1 MANKNFDVAGFYAVI
16 TLSQFV
22 IFVIILL
29 STGYIIKIIG
39 CIMICLLGDVIYL
52 FDKEMKSLSQKHPV
66 KPNCTNPSTPTPKEN
81 PTTLNNHPVKQ
92 NYSPNMSEVVK
103 LTKQVESIKDGF
115 KVINHEIDDYI
126 FVKFEFLKDTV
137 YARINKIDWQNN
149 KNPELVKKYQAVV
162 DSYVGKLN
170 DEYLNIKKQFD
181 DIVDNDVK
189 HEIANVNLI
198 D

>member
-1 MANKNFDVAGFYAVI
+1 MNTFQEKIELTDAELDTYNKFYGKQLTEKLINIDEYFYSQDEKHGYKEYLVNKRILSYLTGKTFDY
-16 TLSQFV
+16 
-22 IFVIILL
+22 
-29 STGYIIKIIG
+29 
-39 CIMICLLGDVIYL
+39 D
-52 FDKEMKSLSQKHPV
+52 EW
-66 KPNCTNPSTPTPKEN
+66 PKEN

-103 LTKQVESIKDGF
+103 LTKQVESIKNSF
-115 KVINHEIDDYI
+115 KVINHEVDDSI
-126 FVKFEFLKDTV
+126 FVKFEFLKNTV

-162 DSYVGKLN
+162 DSYVGKLD
-170 DEYLNIKKQFD
+170 DEYLNIKKKFD

-189 HEIANVNLI
+189 HEIDNVNLI